1 MKSKMKQL
9 KEQKWFPYLLI
20 LLIVLLLEG
29 TLFNLSAWKTI
40 GLDTI
45 TIGSE
50 GQTDETGY
58 YETALADIHA
68 AVKNVNVK
76 LALSGTDRANVKV
89 SLTDAGN
96 KYSYDLPVY
105 EVVPE
110 VKGSGY
116 QNIYPY
122 GEVKQLKVSVSV
134 PQGASA
140 SIEAIE
146 VNARHPFEIKL
157 LRVLVLFAV
166 AVVGYL
172 FCTGEGLMQ
181 IPCKRKDKLQLAVIC
196 LAVLLLTIFAWK
208 LVRCNPAFTNP
219 AWPHHRQYQELARV
233 LKEGRVSLGEADAA
247 LLAVE
252 NPYDTITLQAES
264 IPFMM
269 DYAYYEGQY
278 YVYFGIV
285 PELLFFFPYYLLT
298 GNDFP
303 NYLAV
308 FAFYSLMLVGVFG
321 MVWELVHR
329 YGKKVSFGAYL
340 FLSLCISLTPQ
351 LVYLLKRPDL
361 YNIPIMA
368 ANAFVFFGAF
378 WWFKGLNTE
387 KGKWPCYGLGALSL
401 SMVAGSRPQFLLYV
415 IALFAV
421 LLLPEVLKGRKKEN
435 VRKHFEFLHLLW
447 LAVPVLLVAA
457 VVFWYNAA
465 RFGSG
470 FEFGATYSLTS
481 NDMNNRGF
489 NLSRLFRGLYSF
501 LINLPV
507 LDTDFPYLESV
518 QLRDDYMG
526 RNIVEFCF
534 GGIFV
539 TFPILLSLLYFL
551 SGKNRR
557 AYAAGTGRNAQWVV
571 LTMSLVSLVIAAFDI
586 NGAGILQRYMGDM
599 VFGFAL
605 AAVVTWILLLDE
617 EGGDTDVSRVNKKL
631 FFSGLWGIAFA
642 CLVILSLA
650 DGVPLKNHNPVL
662 YYRIASY
669 FRF

>member
-1 MKSKMKQL
+1 MKSKMKHL
-9 KEQKWFPYLLI
+9 KEQKWFSYLVI
-20 LLIVLLLEG
+20 LFCVLVLEG

-40 GLDTI
+40 GCNTLTLAA
-45 TIGSE
+45 E
-50 GQTDETGY
+50 GMTDESGY
-58 YETALADIHA
+58 YETALTDVNAP
-68 AVKNVNVK
+68 VKNVNVK
-76 LALSGTDRANVKV
+76 LTLSGVDRANVKV
-89 SLTDAGN
+89 SLTDAGD
-96 KYSYDLPVY
+96 KYIYDLPVF

-110 VKGSGY
+110 VADSGY
-116 QNIYPY
+116 RNIYPY
-122 GEVKQLKVSVSV
+122 GDVKQMKVSVSV

-140 SIEAIE
+140 SINSIE
-146 VNARHPFEIKL
+146 INAHHLFDVKL
-157 LRVLVLFAV
+157 LRVLVLWTV
-166 AVVGYL
+166 AAVGYL
-172 FCTGEGLMQ
+172 FFTGKDLMQ
-181 IPCKRKDKLQLAVIC
+181 VPCQRKNKVQLLVIC
-196 LAVLLLTIFAWK
+196 LAVLLMIVFAWK
-208 LVRCNPAFTNP
+208 LVRCNPAFVDP

-308 FAFYSLMLVGVFG
+308 FAFYSLMVAGVFG

-329 YGKKVSFGAYL
+329 YGKRVSFVAYL
-340 FLSLCISLTPQ
+340 LMSFAISLTPQ
-351 LVYLLKRPDL
+351 LIYLLKRPDL
-361 YNIPIMA
+361 YNIPIMG
-368 ANAFVFFGAF
+368 ANAFIFFGTF
-378 WWFKGLNTE
+378 CWLKGLNAE
-387 KGKWPCYGLGALSL
+387 KGKWPWYGLGAFSL
-401 SMVAGSRPQFLLYV
+401 ALVAGCRPQFLLYV
-415 IALFAV
+415 IALFGV
-421 LLLPEVLKGRKKEN
+421 LLLPEVWKGRKKEQ
-435 VRKHFEFLHLLW
+435 VKKQAEILHVLC
-447 LAVPVLLVAA
+447 LAVPVLVVAA

-470 FEFGATYSLTS
+470 FDFGATYSLTS

-489 NLSRLFRGLYSF
+489 NLSRLLRGLYSF
-501 LINLPV
+501 LVNLPV
-507 LDTDFPYLESV
+507 LDTDFPFLESV

-539 TFPILLSLLYFL
+539 TFPFLLSLFGFL
-551 SGKNRR
+551 AGKKRKEHKE
-557 AYAAGTGRNAQWVV
+557 AGRVV

-599 VFGFAL
+599 VFGFVL
-605 AAVVTWILLLDE
+605 AAVIAWILLLDE
-617 EGGDTDVSRVNKKL
+617 KEGLETEKALCVNRKL
-631 FFSGLWGIAFA
+631 YLCGLFGIAFA
-642 CLVILSLA
+642 FLVILSLA
-650 DGVPLKNHNPVL
+650 DGVPLKVHNPAL

>member
-20 LLIVLLLEG
+20 LLVVLLLEG
-29 TLFNLSAWKTI
+29 SIFNLSAWKTL
-40 GLDTI
+40 GLDPVV
-45 TIGSE
+45 IGTE

-58 YETALADIHA
+58 YETALTDIGGP
-68 AVKNVNVK
+68 VKNVNVK
-76 LALSGTDRANVKV
+76 LALTGTDKANVNV

-96 KYSYDLPVY
+96 KYSYDLPVF

-110 VKGSGY
+110 VKDSGY

-122 GEVKQLKVSVSV
+122 GDVKQLKVSVTV
-134 PQGASA
+134 PAGAVA
-140 SIEAIE
+140 TIEAVE

-166 AVVGYL
+166 AAAGYL
-172 FCTGEGLMQ
+172 FCTGEGLMK
-181 IPCKRKDKLQLAVIC
+181 IPCQRKNKLQLAVIC
-196 LAVLLLTIFAWK
+196 LTVLLLTVFAFK

-247 LLAVE
+247 LQAVE

-269 DYAYYEGQY
+269 DYAYYEGQF
-278 YVYFGIV
+278 YVYFGII
-285 PELLFFFPYYLLT
+285 PELLFFFPYHLLT

-308 FAFYSLMLVGVFG
+308 FAFYCLMVAGVFG

-329 YGKKVSFGAYL
+329 YGKKVSFAAYL
-340 FLSLCISLTPQ
+340 FLSLCISMTPQ
-351 LVYLLKRPDL
+351 LIYLLKRPDL
-361 YNIPIMA
+361 YNIPVMA
-368 ANAFVFFGAF
+368 ANGFIFFGAF
-378 WWFKGLNTE
+378 WWLKGLNTQ
-387 KGKWPCYGLGALSL
+387 KGKWPCYGIGALSL
-401 SMVAGSRPQFLLYV
+401 AMVAGCRPQFLLYV
-415 IALFAV
+415 IALFGV
-421 LLLPEVLKGRKKEN
+421 LLLPEVLKGRKKEQAK
-435 VRKHFEFLHLLW
+435 KHLEILHLLW

-501 LINLPV
+501 LVNLPV
-507 LDTDFPYLESV
+507 LNTDFPYLESV
-518 QLRDDYMG
+518 QLRDNYMG

-539 TFPILLSLLYFL
+539 TFPLLLSLLYFL
-551 SGKNRR
+551 AGKNRR
-557 AYAAGTGRNAQWVV
+557 KMRESASKGAGCVV
-571 LTMSLVSLVIAAFDI
+571 LTMSLVSFVIAAFDI

-599 VFGFAL
+599 VFGFVFAAAL
-605 AAVVTWILLLDE
+605 TWILLLDE
-617 EGGDTDVSRVNKKL
+617 TREGADTGRVNRKL
-631 FFSGLWGIAFA
+631 FFGGLAGIVFAF
-642 CLVILSLA
+642 LVILSLA
-650 DGVPLKNHNPVL
+650 DGVPLKTHNPAL
-662 YYRIASY
+662 FYRIASY